1 MFNFLRKCHT
11 IFHRVCTIFTFLNS
25 TSSQTLLFFILAI
38 LTGVR
43 WCLTVVLIC
52 IFLMISEAEHLS
64 MCLLVICT
72 FSLEKYLSSFPIFE
86 SVLFVVV
93 VEFRC
98 SLCILDINSS
108 AIWLANTFFLFHGLP
123 FCFVSYFFCSVQKLF
138 SLVCFPLPVLLVSYQ
153 KSYCHGLCQDFP
165 CFLLRAFQF
174 QVLHSSSPLST
185 GLWFKIC
192 SECLKPQIVSN
203 SIYAMFLP
211 IHRCL

>member
-1 MFNFLRKCHT
+1 MAW
-11 IFHRVCTIFTFLNS
+11 V
-25 TSSQTLLFFILAI
+25 
-38 LTGVR
+38 
-43 WCLTVVLIC
+43 
-52 IFLMISEAEHLS
+52 
-64 MCLLVICT
+64 
-72 FSLEKYLSSFPIFE
+72 Y
-86 SVLFVVV
+86 
-93 VEFRC
+93 
-98 SLCILDINSS
+98 
-108 AIWLANTFFLFHGLP
+108 FFLFHGLP

-203 SIYAMFLP
+203 SIYTVIFPKHTCLGWGDPLEEGMVTHSSILAWRIPWTKEPGGLES
-211 IHRCL
+211 IASHRVGYYY